1 VRGRKPKPERAKRL
15 NGNPGKRRIRASR
28 LKPIKSPP
36 VCPPWL
42 GDEARIVWSRA
53 VSIAPWLVAADEF
66 KVAGFCQAMADFRWA
81 VEAIAADGYTIDAR
95 QGKLPHPANGIK
107 NKALVLIA
115 KFGSDLGFDPATR
128 ARLVEPDAKPAD
140 DAEQE
145 FFGDVTP
152 PMRIAR

>member
-1 VRGRKPKPERAKRL
+1 MRGRKPKPERAKRL
-15 NGNPGKRRIRASR
+15 SGNPGKRRIRTSR
-28 LKPIKSPP
+28 LKAPESPP

-42 GDEARIVWSRA
+42 GDEARIVWARA

-66 KVAGFCQAMADFRWA
+66 KVAGFCQAMADLRWA
-81 VEAIAADGYTIDAR
+81 VEAIAADGYTIDAK

-107 NKALVLIA
+107 NKALVIVA

-128 ARLVEPDAKPAD
+128 ARFVDPDNPAQD
-140 DAEQE
+140 DGERE
-145 FFGDVTP
+145 FFGDAA